1 MDDRAFD
8 YLLQV
13 GPSKREQGFGIRF
26 WGLGFRDQGLGE
38 SGSRV
43 IYSKGIIFKI
53 RFLYQNLMGSSLNKT

>member
-13 GPSKREQGFGIRF
+13 GPSNRDQGFGIRF

-38 SGSRV
+38 SGFRV
-43 IYSKGIIFKI
+43 QG
-53 RFLYQNLMGSSLNKT
+53 LQ